1 MIHADFKAKCSKQKE
16 PKNINAPKPGLRK
29 TEVGL
34 GQRKRKKSAEDGVGG
49 AWRETAGGQ
58 VTEMLE
64 GELVT
69 RKLFKKAG
77 KTLR

>member
-1 MIHADFKAKCSKQKE
+1 MGIGAEKAKEECRRW
-16 PKNINAPKPGLRK
+16 G
-29 TEVGL
+29 
-34 GQRKRKKSAEDGVGG
+34 GG

-77 KTLR
+77 KTLRGELTRRTLTRMLCGEYTIERQVRSWSAN